1 MIVFEGEVTD
11 KDCLHFLKK
20 RQTIATLCS
29 SIVMFCSTGLPIV
42 LLALATYKIM
52 YCFMFLPIV
61 MSMGVVFAM
70 RKGIPTQVKVSAD
83 YIRIKTKNKNLTGCI
98 PIDEVLEVIDMGTWY
113 RFKYNTKINI
123 LAVCQKDLIVEG
135 TLEEFE
141 ELFADKLVRKTHE
154 EQSSIQ

>member
-1 MIVFEGEVTD
+1 
-11 KDCLHFLKK
+11 
-20 RQTIATLCS
+20 
-29 SIVMFCSTGLPIV
+29 
-42 LLALATYKIM
+42 
-52 YCFMFLPIV
+52 MFLPIV

-113 RFKYNTKINI
+113 KISLNLKYNSFF
-123 LAVCQKDLIVEG
+123 ACQKDLIVEG

-141 ELFADKLVRKTHE
+141 ELFADKLVRKETKK
-154 EQSSIQ
+154 SG

>member
-11 KDCLHFLKK
+11 KDCLHFLNK

-70 RKGIPTQVKVSAD
+70 RKGIPTQVKVSSD

-123 LAVCQKDLIVEG
+123 LAVCQKNLIVEG

-141 ELFADKLVRKTHE
+141 ELFADKLVRKETKKSE
-154 EQSSIQ
+154 